1 MGGTTGSSSS
11 CRSWRPKS
19 WFEWDKRA
27 RTHVYE
33 AARTDRDTK
42 QQLVTDLVDRA
53 FGGSAAALVVQA
65 LSLGQASSEELDEI

>member
-1 MGGTTGSSSS
+1 MATKKLV
-11 CRSWRPKS
+11 RV
-19 WFEWDKRA
+19 DKRA

-65 LSLGQASSEELDEI
+65 LSLGVGGELLVSPVIR